1 MVGAIIGI
9 VLVVILAFLLPSF
22 RRIGPTQVGLV
33 TKRFSLKK
41 LSEDNPVAFQGEAR
55 YQAELLMAGL
65 RWKFWVIYKVD
76 KFPWVQVPAGEI
88 GVVIAQVGTPLPI
101 GAKSRYSRT
110 SSVTSP
116 ISRRSWATGGRKASS
131 ARYCRPGQA
140 RPSTL

>member
-41 LSEDNPVAFQGEAR
+41 LSEDNPVAFQGEAG

-65 RWKFWVIYKVD
+65 R
-76 KFPWVQVPAGEI
+76 
-88 GVVIAQVGTPLPI
+88 
-101 GAKSRYSRT
+101 
-110 SSVTSP
+110 
-116 ISRRSWATGGRKASS
+116 
-131 ARYCRPGQA
+131 
-140 RPSTL
+140 